1 MDEKNEITLLFLPGA
16 GGTAS
21 KWRRVKDLMNGYR
34 CIFADLP
41 GHGLNGDPVLHSIK
55 DYYEYFN
62 PLITGKTIVIGHS
75 MGGLI
80 GIELAVNHPNVVG
93 LVLAGSHYVLPVDS
107 KLFDKLET
115 GVYPDGLFYASYSKE
130 VDPDLL
136 GEERSELNHVPHET
150 VMIDYWCCNEY
161 RYGKESLSLLRKPIL
176 AIYGED
182 DRMLPVTAR
191 DDLKALVPHASIEV
205 VPKAGHYVM
214 LEGADH
220 FVKAL
225 QRFVR
230 QVSEKEVSS

>member
-21 KWRRVKDLMNGYR
+21 KWRRVRDLMNGYR
-34 CIFADLP
+34 CVFADLP
-41 GHGLNGDPVLHSIK
+41 GHGLDANPVLHSIK
-55 DYYEYFN
+55 DYFAYFK
-62 PLITGKTIVIGHS
+62 PQITGQTIVIGHS

-80 GIELAVNHPNVVG
+80 GIELAVNHPNVLA
-93 LVLAGSHYVLPVDS
+93 LVLAASHYVLPVDS

-136 GEERSELNHVPHET
+136 EEERRELNHVSLET
-150 VMIDYWCCNEY
+150 TIIDYRCCNEY
-161 RYGKESLSLLRKPIL
+161 RYGSDSLSHLRKPIL

-182 DRMLPVTAR
+182 DRMLLAAAR

-205 VPKAGHYVM
+205 VSKAGHYVM
-214 LEGADH
+214 LEGTEH

-230 QVSEKEVSS
+230 QVSEKEVSR

>member
-1 MDEKNEITLLFLPGA
+1 MNEQKETTLLFLPGA

-21 KWRRVKDLMNGYR
+21 KWRRVRNLMNGYR
-34 CIFADLP
+34 CVFMDLP
-41 GHGLNGDPVLHSIK
+41 GHGLNRNPALRSIR
-55 DYYEYFN
+55 DYSEYFK

-80 GIELAVNHPNVVG
+80 GIELAANHPNVAG
-93 LVLAGSHYVLPVDS
+93 LVLAASHYELPVDS

-136 GEERSELNHVPHET
+136 EEERRELNNISLKT
-150 VMIDYWCCNEY
+150 TIIDYRCCNEY
-161 RYGKESLSLLRKPIL
+161 RCGIESLSLLRKPIL

-182 DRMLPVTAR
+182 DRMLPITAR

-205 VPKAGHYVM
+205 IPKAGHYVM
-214 LEGADH
+214 LECMDH
-220 FVKAL
+220 FAKAL
-225 QRFVR
+225 LRFVQ
-230 QVSEKEVSS
+230 QVSEKEVSR